1 MKRLFFIL
9 LIIVVLGFGAWM
21 LVSRFSSPSKDPN
34 TSEPRPIPPEFLD
47 DQDRDGIKDIDET
60 AQGTSPT
67 SSDSDGDGLSDET
80 EITVWKTNPNNPD
93 TDNDG
98 FWDGLE
104 IVNGTNPLVA
114 EAFSEE
120 SAEAQ

>member
-1 MKRLFFIL
+1 MKRLFLIL
-9 LIIVVLGFGAWM
+9 FVIVVLGFGVWM
-21 LVSRFSSPSKDPN
+21 LISRFSSPSKDPN

-47 DQDRDGIKDIDET
+47 DQDRDGRKDSDET
-60 AQGTSPT
+60 AAGTSTT

-104 IVNGTNPLVA
+104 IVNSTNPLTA
-114 EAFSEE
+114 ETTQEE
-120 SAEAQ
+120 SAEAL